1 MADTAIAG
9 WPPNQTQTIVEALGH
24 CQKITTLKVAVIVMS
39 LIVLV
44 PLNYAITKWPQK
56 VLRMARKRYLDE
68 DALKI
73 LLEIDVLLHDGLDV
87 LTSYRKAGISDKTY
101 HCWRKKFGG
110 WGTHSFPRC
119 VFFVK
124 RTSV

>member
-87 LTSYRKAGISDKTY
+87 VSSCLKVRISNKTSSRIGHEIA
-101 HCWRKKFGG
+101 R
-110 WGTHSFPRC
+110 P
-119 VFFVK
+119 
-124 RTSV
+124 